1 MQYRY
6 VAVYPD
12 IMGYYIIDISDCNI
26 ASRWSLYKNVIDVQD
41 GLHESVWIYFV
52 VLIIFGSFFAVNLAL
67 AVLYFQFTHSQK
79 ELEAQREDAALAAE
93 AAEASRKKAKAVAGC
108 PSRVVRP
115 RLSVQPQLISSFQ
128 QRMQASKL
136 MSGCLWIQQVCQKA
150 AQEPKFEAFTLCL
163 ICLDTVLMAS
173 EYHGM
178 HPWHTKVRW
187 LPVTALF
194 MPISISYTLCFASQT
209 GALNSL

>member
-6 VAVYPD
+6 VAFYPD
-12 IMGYYIIDISDCNI
+12 SLGCYIIDISDCNFS
-26 ASRWSLYKNVIDVQD
+26 SRWSLYKNVVDIQD

-93 AAEASRKKAKAVAGC
+93 
-108 PSRVVRP
+108 
-115 RLSVQPQLISSFQ
+115 SVQPQLISSFQ

-136 MSGCLWIQQVCQKA
+136 MSLCLSIQQVCQKA

-163 ICLDTVLMAS
+163 ICVDTVLMAS

-178 HPWHTKVRW
+178 HPWHTKVR
-187 LPVTALF
+187 
-194 MPISISYTLCFASQT
+194 
-209 GALNSL
+209 